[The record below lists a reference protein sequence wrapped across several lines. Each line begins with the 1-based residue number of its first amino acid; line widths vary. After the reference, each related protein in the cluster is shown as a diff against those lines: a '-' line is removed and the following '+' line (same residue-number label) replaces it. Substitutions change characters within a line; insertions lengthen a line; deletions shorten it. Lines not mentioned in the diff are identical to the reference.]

1 MVSFNCIE
9 LHEEVTLM
17 HRLSWASY
25 RECRLAAYYFSI
37 ATKCCSLSGGN
48 QNGYVTDLQQG
59 PPMGEGL

>member
-17 HRLSWASY
+17 HRLTLKTY
-25 RECRLAAYYFSI
+25 RKCCLVAYYFSI